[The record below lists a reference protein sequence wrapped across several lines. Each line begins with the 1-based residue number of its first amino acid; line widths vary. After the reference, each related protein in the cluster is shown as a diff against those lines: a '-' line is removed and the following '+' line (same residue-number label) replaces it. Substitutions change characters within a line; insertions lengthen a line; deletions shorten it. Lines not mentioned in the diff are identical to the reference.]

1 MKTFLATTATALVLG
16 TSAYADAH
24 TSAFSETTFDSAI
37 NLNASEVIGMRVYA
51 SEADIQGETVTMD
64 GQKEWDDIG
73 EINEILLTRS
83 GEVQSVIVGVGGF
96 LGIGEKDVS
105 VAMDQLQFVTEE
117 GEIDNYFIVIKASA
131 AGVEEAPSY
140 ESSQMK
146 APMADDKEAMADEK
160 EVMAD
165 DKEAMA
171 DDTKE
176 MEANEAATDKAP
188 ATPMTEREGY
198 MTVSS
203 DDLNTEDLTGARI
216 YSSNDEDIGEISEL
230 LVTDNGKL
238 DRAII
243 DVGGFIGL
251 GEKSVAVKMDE
262 LQILR
267 QDDGGDI
274 RVYIDATEE
283 ALEKMPEYEG

>member
-146 APMADDKEAMADEK
+146 APMADDKEAMADDK